1 MLPGG
6 EPKGPNGRTGK
17 VLSQYLYISTA
28 PTLPR
33 EEVDAILATSA
44 RNNPACGIT
53 GLLLFN
59 GRNFLQLLEGEE
71 SEVTALMERITG
83 DPRHSG
89 VSVLD
94 RRGIDT
100 RTCPDWA
107 MKRVL
112 IAESIA
118 SRREMLER
126 DLPAG
131 LDPEVR
137 KMIVN
142 FAVLN

>member
-1 MLPGG
+1 
-6 EPKGPNGRTGK
+6 

-33 EEVDAILATSA
+33 EEVDAILAASA
-44 RNNPACGIT
+44 RNNPARGIT

-59 GRNFLQLLEGEE
+59 GRNFLQLLEGEDR
-71 SEVTALMERITG
+71 EVSALMEAITA
-83 DPRHSG
+83 DPRHTG

-94 RRGIDT
+94 RRAISS
-100 RTCPDWA
+100 RACPDWA
-107 MKRVL
+107 MKRVM
-112 IAESIA
+112 IAESIT

-126 DLPAG
+126 DLPAE

>member
-1 MLPGG
+1 M
-6 EPKGPNGRTGK
+6 
-17 VLSQYLYISTA
+17 LSQYLYISTA
-28 PTLPR
+28 PTLGR
-33 EEVDAILATSA
+33 DEVDAILATSA
-44 RNNPACGIT
+44 RNNPARAIT

-59 GRNFLQLLEGEE
+59 GRNFLQLLEGETDK
-71 SEVTALMERITG
+71 VAALMECITA

-94 RRGIDT
+94 RRSIAQ

-118 SRREMLER
+118 SRRELLER
-126 DLPAG
+126 DLPDG
-131 LDPEVR
+131 LDPDVR

>member
-1 MLPGG
+1 
-6 EPKGPNGRTGK
+6 
-17 VLSQYLYISTA
+17 VLTQYLYISTA

-33 EEVDAILATSA
+33 EEVDAILAASA
-44 RNNPACGIT
+44 RNNPERGIT

-71 SEVTALMERITG
+71 GEVAALMDTITA

-94 RRGIDT
+94 RRTIT
-100 RTCPDWA
+100 ARSCPDWA
-107 MKRVL
+107 MNRVM
-112 IAESIA
+112 IAESIE

-126 DLPAG
+126 DLPHGIDA
-131 LDPEVR
+131 DVR

>member
-1 MLPGG
+1 MDGS
-6 EPKGPNGRTGK
+6 GK

-33 EEVDAILATSA
+33 EQVDAILAASA
-44 RNNPACGIT
+44 RNNPARGIT

-59 GRNFLQLLEGEE
+59 GRNFLQLLEGED
-71 SEVTALMERITG
+71 SEVSALMDTITA

-94 RRGIDT
+94 RRGIAA

-107 MKRVL
+107 MKRIM
-112 IAESIA
+112 IAESIE
-118 SRREMLER
+118 SRRNMLER
-126 DLPAG
+126 DLPQD
-131 LDPEVR
+131 LDPDVR

>member
-1 MLPGG
+1 M
-6 EPKGPNGRTGK
+6 
-17 VLSQYLYISTA
+17 LSQYLYISTA

-33 EEVDAILATSA
+33 EEVDAILAASA
-44 RNNPACGIT
+44 RNNPERGIT

-71 SEVTALMERITG
+71 GELTALMETITA

-94 RRGIDT
+94 RRMIDQ
-100 RTCPDWA
+100 RACPDWA

-112 IAESIA
+112 IAESIE

-126 DLPAG
+126 DLPQG

>member
-1 MLPGG
+1 
-6 EPKGPNGRTGK
+6 

-33 EEVDAILATSA
+33 EEVDAILAASA
-44 RNNPACGIT
+44 RNNPARGIT

-71 SEVTALMERITG
+71 SEVAALMKTITA

-94 RRGIDT
+94 RRTIAA
-100 RTCPDWA
+100 RACPNWA
-107 MKRVL
+107 MNRVM
-112 IAESIA
+112 IAESID
-118 SRREMLER
+118 SRREMLEA
-126 DLPAG
+126 DLPDG

>member
-1 MLPGG
+1 M
-6 EPKGPNGRTGK
+6 
-17 VLSQYLYISTA
+17 LSQYLYISTA

-33 EEVDAILATSA
+33 DEVEAILAASA
-44 RNNPACGIT
+44 RNNPARGIT

-71 SEVTALMERITG
+71 REVTALMDTITA

-94 RRGIDT
+94 RRAIAQ
-100 RTCPDWA
+100 RACPDWA

-118 SRREMLER
+118 NRRDMLEGE
-126 DLPAG
+126 LPEG
-131 LDPEVR
+131 LDPELR

>member
-1 MLPGG
+1 M
-6 EPKGPNGRTGK
+6 
-17 VLSQYLYISTA
+17 LSQYLYISTA

-33 EEVDAILATSA
+33 EEVDSILAASA
-44 RNNPACGIT
+44 RNNPVRGIT

-71 SEVTALMERITG
+71 SDVAGLMKTITA

-94 RRGIDT
+94 RRNIAA
-100 RTCPDWA
+100 RACPDWA
-107 MKRVL
+107 MNRVM
-112 IAESIA
+112 IAESIE
-118 SRREMLER
+118 SRREMLEA
-126 DLPAG
+126 DLPEG

>member
-1 MLPGG
+1 M
-6 EPKGPNGRTGK
+6 
-17 VLSQYLYISTA
+17 LSQYLYISTA

-33 EEVDAILATSA
+33 EDVDAILAASA
-44 RNNPACGIT
+44 RNNPARQIT

-71 SEVTALMERITG
+71 GEVAALMETITA

-94 RRGIDT
+94 RRSIAA
-100 RTCPDWA
+100 RACPDWA
-107 MKRVL
+107 MKRVM
-112 IAESIA
+112 IAESIDA
-118 SRREMLER
+118 RREMLESE
-126 DLPAG
+126 LPG
-131 LDPEVR
+131 SLDPEVR

>member
-1 MLPGG
+1 M
-6 EPKGPNGRTGK
+6 
-17 VLSQYLYISTA
+17 LSQYLYISTA

-33 EEVDAILATSA
+33 EEVDAILAASA
-44 RNNPACGIT
+44 RNNPARGIT

-71 SEVTALMERITG
+71 SEVAGLMETITA
-83 DPRHSG
+83 DPRHAG

-94 RRGIDT
+94 RRTIKA

-107 MKRVL
+107 MKRVM
-112 IAESIA
+112 IAESIE

-126 DLPAG
+126 DLPRD
-131 LDPEVR
+131 LDPDVR

>member
-1 MLPGG
+1 M
-6 EPKGPNGRTGK
+6 
-17 VLSQYLYISTA
+17 LSQYLYISTA

-33 EEVDAILATSA
+33 EEVDAILAASA
-44 RNNPACGIT
+44 RNNPARGIT

-59 GRNFLQLLEGEE
+59 GRNFLQLLEGEAE
-71 SEVTALMERITG
+71 EVTALMDKITV
-83 DPRHSG
+83 DPRHAG

-94 RRGIDT
+94 RRAIPA

-107 MKRVL
+107 MKRVM
-112 IAESIA
+112 IAESIDA
-118 SRREMLER
+118 RREMLER
-126 DLPAG
+126 DLPHG

>member
-1 MLPGG
+1 M
-6 EPKGPNGRTGK
+6 
-17 VLSQYLYISTA
+17 LSQYLYISTA

-33 EEVDAILATSA
+33 EDVDAILVASA
-44 RNNPACGIT
+44 RNNPARGIT

-71 SEVTALMERITG
+71 DEVSALMQRIAT
-83 DPRHSG
+83 DPRHNG

-94 RRGIDT
+94 RRTVPG

-107 MKRVL
+107 MKRL
-112 IAESIA
+112 QLAESIE

-131 LDPEVR
+131 LDPDVR

-142 FAVLN
+142 FAMLN

>member
-1 MLPGG
+1 
-6 EPKGPNGRTGK
+6 

-33 EEVDAILATSA
+33 EDVDAILAASA
-44 RNNPACGIT
+44 RNNPARGIT

-71 SEVTALMERITG
+71 GAVTSLMETITA
-83 DPRHSG
+83 DPRHAG

-94 RRGIDT
+94 RRSIAV

-107 MKRVL
+107 MKRVM
-112 IAESIA
+112 IAESVA
-118 SRREMLER
+118 NRREMLES
-126 DLPAG
+126 DLPQG
-131 LDPEVR
+131 LDPEIR

>member
-1 MLPGG
+1 
-6 EPKGPNGRTGK
+6 

-33 EEVDAILATSA
+33 EEVDSILATSA
-44 RNNPACGIT
+44 RNNPARGIT

-59 GRNFLQLLEGEE
+59 GRNFLQLLEGED
-71 SEVTALMERITG
+71 SEVSALMETITA

-94 RRGIDT
+94 RRAIPA
-100 RTCPDWA
+100 RACPDWA
-107 MKRVL
+107 MKRVM

-118 SRREMLER
+118 NRREMLER
-126 DLPAG
+126 DLPQG
-131 LDPEVR
+131 LDPEIR

>member
-1 MLPGG
+1 M
-6 EPKGPNGRTGK
+6 
-17 VLSQYLYISTA
+17 LSQYLYISTA
-28 PTLPR
+28 PTLLR
-33 EEVDAILATSA
+33 EEVEAILAASA
-44 RNNPACGIT
+44 RNNPARGIT

-59 GRNFLQLLEGEE
+59 GRNFLQLLEGEAG
-71 SEVTALMERITG
+71 EVAGLMDTITA
-83 DPRHSG
+83 DSRHAG

-94 RRGIDT
+94 RRTIKA

-118 SRREMLER
+118 NRREMLER
-126 DLPAG
+126 DLPEG

>member
-1 MLPGG
+1 M
-6 EPKGPNGRTGK
+6 
-17 VLSQYLYISTA
+17 LSQYLYISTA

-33 EEVDAILATSA
+33 EEVDAILAASA
-44 RNNPACGIT
+44 RNNPERGIT

-71 SEVTALMERITG
+71 SAVAGLMDTITA

-94 RRGIDT
+94 RRGIDA

-107 MKRVL
+107 MKRVM
-112 IAESIA
+112 IAESIE
-118 SRREMLER
+118 SRRDMLER
-126 DLPAG
+126 DLPQG

>member
-1 MLPGG
+1 M
-6 EPKGPNGRTGK
+6 
-17 VLSQYLYISTA
+17 LSQYLYISTA

-33 EEVDAILATSA
+33 EEVDAILAASA
-44 RNNPACGIT
+44 RNNPARGIT

-71 SEVTALMERITG
+71 GEVAALMDTITA

-94 RRGIDT
+94 RRSIGV
-100 RTCPDWA
+100 RSCPDWA
-107 MKRVL
+107 MNRVM
-112 IAESIA
+112 IAESIE
-118 SRREMLER
+118 SRREALER
-126 DLPAG
+126 DLPRG

>member
-1 MLPGG
+1 M
-6 EPKGPNGRTGK
+6 
-17 VLSQYLYISTA
+17 LSQYLYISTA

-33 EEVDAILATSA
+33 EEVGSILATSA
-44 RNNPACGIT
+44 RNNPLRGIT

-71 SEVTALMERITG
+71 GEIASLMERITA

-112 IAESIA
+112 IAESIE
-118 SRREMLER
+118 SRRDMLER
-126 DLPAG
+126 DLPQG

>member
-1 MLPGG
+1 M
-6 EPKGPNGRTGK
+6 
-17 VLSQYLYISTA
+17 LSQYLYISTA

-33 EEVDAILATSA
+33 EEVESILATSA
-44 RNNPACGIT
+44 RNNPARGIT

-71 SEVTALMERITG
+71 DAVAGLMDTISV

-94 RRGIDT
+94 RRTIT
-100 RTCPDWA
+100 ARSCPDWA
-107 MKRVL
+107 MQRVM
-112 IAESIA
+112 IAESIE
-118 SRREMLER
+118 SRRDMLER
-126 DLPAG
+126 DLPDG
-131 LDPEVR
+131 LAPDVR

>member
-1 MLPGG
+1 M
-6 EPKGPNGRTGK
+6 
-17 VLSQYLYISTA
+17 LSQYLYISTA

-33 EEVDAILATSA
+33 EEVDAILTASA
-44 RNNPACGIT
+44 RNNPARGIT

-71 SEVTALMERITG
+71 RELSALMDTITA

-89 VSVLD
+89 VSLLD
-94 RRGIDT
+94 RRGIAV
-100 RTCPDWA
+100 RACPDWA
-107 MKRVL
+107 MKRVM
-112 IAESIA
+112 IAESIEA
-118 SRREMLER
+118 RRDMLER
-126 DLPAG
+126 DLPG
-131 LDPEVR
+131 DLDPDVR

>member
-1 MLPGG
+1 
-6 EPKGPNGRTGK
+6 

-33 EEVDAILATSA
+33 EDVDAILAASA
-44 RNNPACGIT
+44 RNNPARGIT

-71 SEVTALMERITG
+71 GAVSSLMDTIIA

-94 RRGIDT
+94 RRAIAA
-100 RTCPDWA
+100 RACPDWA
-107 MKRVL
+107 MKRVM

-126 DLPAG
+126 DLPEG
-131 LDPEVR
+131 LDPELR

>member
-1 MLPGG
+1 M
-6 EPKGPNGRTGK
+6 
-17 VLSQYLYISTA
+17 LSQYLYISTA
-28 PTLPR
+28 PTLAR
-33 EEVDAILATSA
+33 EEVEAILATSA
-44 RNNPACGIT
+44 RNNPARGIT

-71 SEVTALMERITG
+71 AEVAGLMERITA
-83 DPRHSG
+83 DPRHAG

-94 RRGIDT
+94 KRAIPARV
-100 RTCPDWA
+100 CPDWA

-118 SRREMLER
+118 SRREMLDR
-126 DLPAG
+126 DLPQG
-131 LDPEVR
+131 LDPDVR

-142 FAVLN
+142 FAMLN

>member
-1 MLPGG
+1 M
-6 EPKGPNGRTGK
+6 
-17 VLSQYLYISTA
+17 LSQYLYISTA

-33 EEVDAILATSA
+33 EDVDAILDASA
-44 RNNPACGIT
+44 RNNPVRGIT

-71 SEVTALMERITG
+71 SEVLGLMETITA

-89 VSVLD
+89 VSILD
-94 RRGIDT
+94 RREISA
-100 RTCPDWA
+100 RSCPAWA

-118 SRREMLER
+118 SRRDMLER
-126 DLPAG
+126 DLPQG

>member
-1 MLPGG
+1 
-6 EPKGPNGRTGK
+6 

-33 EEVDAILATSA
+33 EEVDAILAASA
-44 RNNPACGIT
+44 RNNPERGIT

-59 GRNFLQLLEGEE
+59 GRNFLQLLEGDEG
-71 SEVTALMERITG
+71 EVAGLMETITA
-83 DPRHSG
+83 DPRHAG

-94 RRGIDT
+94 RRTIPA
-100 RTCPDWA
+100 RACPDWA
-107 MKRVL
+107 MKRVM
-112 IAESIA
+112 IAESID
-118 SRREMLER
+118 SRRDMLER
-126 DLPAG
+126 DLPQG

>member
-1 MLPGG
+1 M
-6 EPKGPNGRTGK
+6 
-17 VLSQYLYISTA
+17 LSQYLYISTA

-44 RNNPACGIT
+44 RNNPARGIT

-59 GRNFLQLLEGEE
+59 GRNFLQLLEGDEA
-71 SEVTALMERITG
+71 EVADLMDKITA
-83 DPRHSG
+83 DPRHAG

-94 RRGIDT
+94 KRAIAMRA
-100 RTCPDWA
+100 CPDWA

-126 DLPAG
+126 DLPQG